1 MRSLSGVKPTGSL
14 HIGNYFGAIKQFI
27 KLQNKYEG
35 FYFVADYHSLNT
47 GIEPNTLQKASLEII
62 SNYLALGLDP
72 DKSTIFLQ
80 SQVPEV
86 AELTLLLG
94 NITPMGLLQR
104 AHSYKD
110 KIAKDIQPNHGLFT
124 YPLLM
129 ASDILLYDSD
139 LVPVGKDQKQHLEI
153 TRDIAIKFNNT
164 YNQEVFKIPEPLILD
179 NLAVVKGTDGRK
191 MSKSYGNVIEIFAP
205 KKKLKK
211 QVMGIVTDSIP
222 LEQPKD
228 PDNCNVF
235 SIYKLFS
242 SQEEQE
248 EMRNNYL
255 GGNYGYG
262 HAKLALYNKIL
273 TYFEHSRIKKQ
284 ELAKNPQY
292 VKEVLEQG
300 ANKARKIAI
309 KKISKVKKVM
319 GLIGNIY

>member
-47 GIEPNTLQKASLEII
+47 GIEPKTLQKASLEII

-110 KIAKDIQPNHGLFT
+110 KIAKDIQPNHGLFS

-139 LVPVGKDQKQHLEI
+139 LVPVGRDQKQHLEI

-164 YNQEVFKIPEPLILD
+164 YNQKVFKIPEPLILD

-211 QVMGIVTDSIP
+211 QVMGIITDSIP

-228 PDNCNVF
+228 PDKCNVF

-242 SQEEQE
+242 SKEEQE
-248 EMRNNYL
+248 KMRSNYL

-273 TYFEHSRIKKQ
+273 AYFERCRIKKQ
-284 ELAKNPQY
+284 KLEANPQY
-292 VKEVLEQG
+292 VKEVLEIG
-300 ANKARKIAI
+300 SSKARNIAI